1 MVTVDPDRWCRRSGA
16 DDLYLNERIECVAV
30 GAVGVV
36 RVGVAQWAVGVC
48 LVLVLGSVDATD
60 GWMTN
65 GWMDEW
71 MNDG

>member
-1 MVTVDPDRWCRRSGA
+1 M
-16 DDLYLNERIECVAV
+16 AV

-48 LVLVLGSVDATD
+48 LVLVLVLGSVDATD

-65 GWMDEW
+65 GWM
-71 MNDG
+71 NDGKMS